1 MIRKGAE
8 SSPYGSQPYQLS
20 LAIGINHVSKIE
32 RQFDSEMLNRTR
44 VYKLTS
50 DREKNQSVIYMQS

>member
-1 MIRKGAE
+1 MRKGAE

-32 RQFDSEMLNRTR
+32 RQFDSISSIEPAFAN
-44 VYKLTS
+44 
-50 DREKNQSVIYMQS
+50 